1 MSFCEKLCT
10 SFSVCLHGERKLESW
25 ITWISLKAL
34 SAFVSQML
42 NIQHV
47 FRMSF
52 GFANRYLNRLFEML
66 WFISPEK
73 TLMGENNFKVLFL
86 SIIISIFQTLFFLYL
101 TRM

>member
-1 MSFCEKLCT
+1 MGCLFAKSYVLHLAFVYMEK
-10 SFSVCLHGERKLESW
+10 ESW
-25 ITWISLKAL
+25 KAGQLGLVYLKAL

-47 FRMSF
+47 FPMSF

-86 SIIISIFQTLFFLYL
+86 SIIISIF
-101 TRM
+101 